1 MTKYSI
7 DTHAKTLSVDG
18 GSDLPL
24 YSKQAFELLSDV
36 WLKVSWNEKYSYTFT
51 WMGRPI
57 IQHPE
62 DMVRLQEI
70 ICDVKPDVIVETGVA
85 HGGSLIFSASLM
97 KAMGWGKRVVGV
109 DIDIRPHNRKA
120 VEEHALSPMID
131 LIEGDSASA
140 EIVDQVKSLIQPGDK
155 VMVILDSDHSY
166 AHVMR
171 ELDAYSPLVTS
182 GSYIVS
188 TDGIMRDVADT
199 PRGTPE
205 WATDNPANAAED
217 FAKANADFT
226 VVSPAWKFNESELDQ
241 VITGWPSAYLKKA

>member
-1 MTKYSI
+1 MTKYTI
-7 DTHAKTLSVDG
+7 DTHAKTLNVDG
-18 GSDLPL
+18 GSHLPL

-131 LIEGDSASA
+131 LIEGDSTSA